1 MRILRAIDSSLEY
14 WLCTI
19 LYAYI
24 IAMIFVE
31 VFTRFV
37 FKFSYIWAVETA
49 IYAFIWMCYISMAR
63 VARTRSHLAFTS
75 IRDSASEPIKLGL
88 LLIADV
94 LLLALSVIIIVN
106 IYVPIADNLLFNQ
119 RMNGA
124 DLPLW
129 LATAAVPFGWALLV
143 VRVLQRSRQSIL
155 EFKAGQSLSAASP
168 MVE

>member
-1 MRILRAIDSSLEY
+1 MKVLRLIDTKLEY

-24 IAMIFVE
+24 IAMIFIE

-37 FKFSYIWAVETA
+37 LKFSYIWAVETA

-63 VARTRSHLAFTS
+63 IARNRSHLAFTS
-75 IRDSASEPIKLGL
+75 LRDSAAQPVKLVL
-88 LLIADV
+88 MLVSDV
-94 LLLALSVIIIVN
+94 LLLGLSVVIIVN
-106 IYVPIADNLLFNQ
+106 IYVPIADNILFDQ
-119 RMNGA
+119 RMTGV

-143 VRVLQRSRQSIL
+143 FRVLQRSYQSIY
-155 EFKAGQSLSAASP
+155 EFRNDQPLSVGNTA
-168 MVE
+168 VE